1 MSQKMAPKSDLGDRA
16 SDPASSHSRESS
28 SHRRHTSKDTICDNS
43 PWINRRVLDSH
54 TELELRA
61 ACRLI
66 LKNFKPS
73 DYGMENTDPKL
84 DFAGFKPRKESKP
97 LPADVNVRIPTGAP
111 PEPASSTSFLPRSRS
126 TKTRTR
132 AKADMEIRARQ
143 NADAPARA
151 NSSRKRADF
160 GWFTDRD
167 AEKDEKLRTLGKASM
182 DVARPAAAT
191 NISDEDVT
199 LPVAVTSTLA
209 NQKPS
214 HHLDDPVAAAD
225 AQATEWMRR
234 ELEKKQQQDG
244 TDRQRRPSTARPP
257 SRTTSINIS
266 SSSSKI
272 RPTADVPPCR
282 PPARPAAP
290 PASRRASKN
299 TSSPAREVAHSAV
312 RNPRTRCVRRSKTKK
327 TAFRDRAPTRD
338 GATGVFAA

>member
-1 MSQKMAPKSDLGDRA
+1 MARKLSFNLAPVKMAPKSDLGDRA

-234 ELEKKQQQDG
+234 ELDKKQQQQQQQQQDT
-244 TDRQRRPSTARPP
+244 TDRRRPSMSAARPP
-257 SRTTSINIS
+257 SRTASIKESVKEYVFPGSRSRALSRAQSKDSLRS
-266 SSSSKI
+266 S
-272 RPTADVPPCR
+272 VENQENGL
-282 PPARPAAP
+282 
-290 PASRRASKN
+290 SRQGSNAGW
-299 TSSPAREVAHSAV
+299 
-312 RNPRTRCVRRSKTKK
+312 RNWGLRRMKSE
-327 TAFRDRAPTRD
+327 RDAGCGMRR
-338 GATGVFAA
+338 